1 MGLSGILQRR
11 WRGVVRF
18 LEAYAQ
24 GEQAELKDRP
34 TAITEP
40 QFIRYCVD
48 DLKAFYYEARM
59 TQNLRLLTRSC
70 MPGSGAKR
78 RWDDCPAARR
88 LNASDDPTLKAI
100 AYGIAR

>member
-1 MGLSGILQRR
+1 MRER
-11 WRGVVRF
+11 PAGVPV
-18 LEAYAQ
+18 
-24 GEQAELKDRP
+24 
-34 TAITEP
+34 P

-59 TQNLRLLTRSC
+59 TQKPEATDTDLHAWFWGETAMGRLL
-70 MPGSGAKR
+70 
-78 RWDDCPAARR
+78 PAVARR